1 MTGIFH
7 FRTKRTGKQEFSSA
21 NAAAG
26 ENAARSFQN
35 ENPIRGGFFLLR
47 GFFSRLS
54 AGDPFGRTGLCK
66 GSPADSRNTRPQ
78 AREPLLWTGISKPF
92 F

>member
-7 FRTKRTGKQEFSSA
+7 FRTKRTGMQEFSSA

-35 ENPIRGGFFLLR
+35 ENPMCGGFFLFR

-54 AGDPFGRTGLCK
+54 ADDPLGRTGAL
-66 GSPADSRNTRPQ
+66 
-78 AREPLLWTGISKPF
+78 
-92 F
+92 